1 MTSKQRTILRRRIA
15 AGGIDGYYRWSPA
28 KVGRCVACACDER
41 LPAHVSPDLFVGRRI
56 EGTAA
61 RGAILSTGALCAGH
75 AVVRE
80 SRKRG
85 LPVA

>member
-15 AGGIDGYYRWSPA
+15 SGGIDGYYRWERTR
-28 KVGRCVACACDER
+28 VGRCVACACDER
-41 LPAHVSPDLFVGRRI
+41 LPSRVSPDLFVGRRI
-56 EGTAA
+56 EGTAV
-61 RGAILSTGALCAGH
+61 RGAILTTGSLCAGH

-85 LPVA
+85 LVTP